1 MTRTTGHMSVSLD
14 GFVAGADQGLDNP
27 LGIGGQ
33 KLHKWLFPASE
44 PRHEGD
50 VPAYED
56 LSARR
61 GAYVM
66 GRNMFGP
73 VRGEWDQDWRGWWGD
88 EPPYHAPVFVL
99 THYPHDPIEMAGGTT
114 FHFVTDGFAAALDR
128 AKGVAGDRDVLI
140 AGGASTARHAFA
152 AGALDEIVLDVA
164 PVLLG
169 SGERLFDGVADPG
182 LTPGRGARLP
192 VCHAH
197 PLPGRVAAAVSGGGC
212 GVGWRLRCRV
222 AAAAGGSAGKCVP
235 KRS

>member
-1 MTRTTGHMSVSLD
+1 MSMSLD

-27 LGIGGQ
+27 LGIGGE
-33 KLHKWLFPASE
+33 KLHEWLFPTSE
-44 PRHEGD
+44 PRPRHEGD
-50 VPAYED
+50 VPAYEH
-56 LSARR
+56 LSVRR

-114 FHFVTDGFAAALDR
+114 FYFVTDGFAAALDR
-128 AKGVAGDRDVLI
+128 AKRAAGDREVLI
-140 AGGASTARHAFA
+140 AGGASTARQAFA

-182 LTPGRGARLP
+182 LTP
-192 VCHAH
+192 VEVHASPYATH
-197 PLPGRVAAAVSGGGC
+197 IRYQ
-212 GVGWRLRCRV
+212 VG
-222 AAAAGGSAGKCVP
+222 
-235 KRS
+235 